1 VRPPHVH
8 DCKVRWFATLF
19 TCRKKVNRPKIFG
32 LCPPRLKCISL
43 RHRPPAYSS
52 THTCTAIDG
61 TTTVRLVQPAAPVV
75 GFCEVDGVSTH
86 TTVSFRTPELCS
98 QPVAITKRGGGSAA
112 FYPEVDF
119 GMRDLRAR
127 PENVKGGGTRGGGGT
142 GNGPS
147 SLARMQVLHSSPC
160 CVTTTLSGIPSD

>member
-1 VRPPHVH
+1 M
-8 DCKVRWFATLF
+8 ASL
-19 TCRKKVNRPKIFG
+19 G
-32 LCPPRLKCISL
+32 L
-43 RHRPPAYSS
+43 
-52 THTCTAIDG
+52 
-61 TTTVRLVQPAAPVV
+61 
-75 GFCEVDGVSTH
+75 CEVDGVSTH

-127 PENVKGGGTRGGGGT
+127 PENVKGRGTRWGGGAT
-142 GNGPS
+142 VHVPS